1 MIQIGSKTI
10 SNIQFGSKTSTELY
24 LGSTKIWP
32 EGGDTPTNWPI
43 GTYLYTKN
51 DEYITADQ
59 YSNGYTKDD
68 IVGVYHY
75 DTTMYDD
82 NSGILTNPQ
91 PILIAIDV
99 PEIIISAGISEVKAC
114 RNNSTSI
121 IGVNTITWTDN
132 GLVGTYT
139 DWNGYENTKALNN
152 LLSTD
157 TSIVEDAPYV
167 AATCFSVD
175 GRQGYIPASAE
186 LDRAMR
192 YATEIDALTTLV
204 GGTALVTGSTYV
216 SSTKIVDSDGSGT
229 INFYTHNSSDGAG
242 IAQNTDD
249 VEVLVFFK
257 PGVYT
262 CDYYGV
268 KFEGDSTDGTRI
280 GNLELAKLL
289 PLQSKMKGCTLT
301 STGVVK
307 YLDPNDWT
315 KYEDGTNRNYSQN
328 TMVELPEYWCYGAN
342 LTFGTGG
349 DHIILITENSTY
361 GWQHFPK
368 RYVSAYEAS
377 STVESNVDILKSV
390 AGTAVGNI
398 YPQTGKSM
406 SVFEEYANANG
417 SGYHMYTYDI
427 HKQICWLFI
436 TEYATRNSQ
445 ETFVQGVDSS
455 GYKMGGLGT
464 GMTDLGSSSSV
475 YSYCGIGDSLGNN
488 TGEISNHG
496 LSVTT
501 SIARYRGIENPFG
514 STWKAVIDAIVD
526 KGIIKT
532 NDDPTSFSSAVYT
545 AIGTAVSGNAYVISL
560 LNSTGVSL
568 EIFEDSRSISET
580 GSSTTYWSDYQ
591 RESKNLENRLVCLGG
606 FIGSNDEGGL
616 FCINAATYGT
626 TQTNTR
632 IGTRLTYYPAT

>member
-32 EGGDTPTNWPI
+32 EGGSTETWPE
-43 GTYLYTKN
+43 GTFLYTKDN
-51 DEYITADQ
+51 QYITADQ
-59 YSNGYTKDD
+59 YSSGYTKND
-68 IVGVYHY
+68 IIGVYHY
-75 DTTMYDD
+75 DITMYDD
-82 NSGILTNPQ
+82 SSGLLTNPS

-99 PEIIISAGISEVKAC
+99 PDILSSKGVSEVNVC
-114 RNNSTSI
+114 RSGATDL
-121 IGVNTITWTDN
+121 IGIGTCEITDSGYS
-132 GLVGTYT
+132 GLQS
-139 DWNGYENTKALNN
+139 DWNGYENTKVLNN
-152 LLSTD
+152 LLATNNN
-157 TSIVEDAPYV
+157 IVEDAAYV
-167 AATCFSVD
+167 AATCFAVD
-175 GRQGYIPASAE
+175 GRQGYLPSSAE
-186 LDRAMR
+186 LYRAVLHK
-192 YATEIDALTTLV
+192 AEIQELIALV
-204 GGTALVTGSTYV
+204 GGTVVIAGSTYV
-216 SSTKIVDSDGSGT
+216 SSTKITQDGSGT
-229 INFYTHNSSDGAG
+229 NKFYCKQDSADNFLE
-242 IAQNTDD
+242 NTDTT
-249 VEVLVFFK
+249 EVLVFFK

-280 GNLELAKLL
+280 GNLDLAKLL

-301 STGVVK
+301 SDGTVK

-315 KYEDGTNRNYSQN
+315 KYEDGTSRNYSLN

-349 DHIILITENSTY
+349 NHIILVTENSTY
-361 GWQHFPK
+361 GWYHFPK

-390 AGTAVGNI
+390 AGYGVGQV

-417 SGYHMYTYDI
+417 NGYHMYTYDI

-445 ETFVQGVDSS
+445 ETFVQGVDQS
-455 GYKMGGLGT
+455 GYKIGGLGT

-488 TGEISNHG
+488 TGEISDHG

-526 KGIIKT
+526 KGVIKT

-591 RESKNLENRLVCLGG
+591 RESKNLSDRLVCLGG

-632 IGTRLTYYPAT
+632 IGTRLTYYPAA